1 MTDLGISGLR
11 LIDVSDGEPRDSV
24 RALGDPCR
32 APGDPGGSEAAD
44 SGSAPAAVLP

>member
-1 MTDLGISGLR
+1 MADLGISGLP
-11 LIDVSDGEPRDSV
+11 LIDVSDGEPGDSV

-32 APGDPGGSEAAD
+32 APGDPGSEAAD